1 MSALILVSQWSVFH
15 SVPYFIP
22 IVPNF
27 FQSYESTILNVS
39 FFSCPSYIFFGISRQ
54 LLSTF
59 FKNRG
64 EKIRWRN
71 SAIVIETRSSWKV
84 YSVLRKLRRWIR
96 KFNSQLYVT
105 IEPKFVEFCRSLKD
119 TMLTKS
125 TRKIDGTKCENKMI
139 ERQFSNIDSSLGAIY
154 NGLNFNLDGSSST
167 RSRN

>member
-1 MSALILVSQWSVFH
+1 MSALILVSQWSVFY

-22 IVPNF
+22 VVSNF
-27 FQSYESTILNVS
+27 FQSYESTLNVF
-39 FFSCPSYIFFGISRQ
+39 FFSCPSRIFFGISRQ
-54 LLSTF
+54 LSSTF
-59 FKNRG
+59 FWIEVR
-64 EKIRWRN
+64 RFVD
-71 SAIVIETRSSWKV
+71 VIQLLSLKRRSSWKV
-84 YSVLRKLRRWIR
+84 YSVLRKLRRWVR
-96 KFNSQLYVT
+96 KFNSQLYIT